1 MSHNSIVIYKSKTGF
16 TERFAKWIGEELSCD
31 VIPYARR
38 SAINFDAY
46 DTVIYG
52 GGIYAGGIGGLKWF
66 KEKLPAMA
74 GKKVVVFASGATPS
88 DSAETAKCLRQNF
101 TDDEW
106 SQIKAYYFQGGLCY
120 EKMSLGSRIMMSM
133 FRSMLKKQEGDSE
146 AYRAIASSYDCA
158 SKEDLKPLLEYCIK

>member
-52 GGIYAGGIGGLKWF
+52 GGIYAGSIGGLKWF
-66 KEKLPAMA
+66 KEKLPAM
-74 GKKVVVFASGATPS
+74 T
-88 DSAETAKCLRQNF
+88 
-101 TDDEW
+101 
-106 SQIKAYYFQGGLCY
+106 
-120 EKMSLGSRIMMSM
+120 
-133 FRSMLKKQEGDSE
+133 
-146 AYRAIASSYDCA
+146 
-158 SKEDLKPLLEYCIK
+158 PLLLTFQHRAGVSPYTSPFGFA